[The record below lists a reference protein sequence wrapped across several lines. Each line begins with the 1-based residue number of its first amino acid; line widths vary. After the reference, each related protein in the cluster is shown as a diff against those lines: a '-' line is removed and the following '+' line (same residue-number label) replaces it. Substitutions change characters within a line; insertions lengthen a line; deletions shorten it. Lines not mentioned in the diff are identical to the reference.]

1 MLSST
6 LFYVLLASTSLVV
19 SRPLARTRSIDG
31 STAKRQAT
39 VFPKVLEYSEF
50 QISTGVAGNAL
61 ERAKAVFSDPL
72 DGVDLATV
80 SDEDLDNLNEMRGL
94 ASSFE
99 TTDFN
104 PAIKAASGEEA
115 DALQRGK
122 IANKVLKNLGSVMVA
137 SIKQAKAEAAGEDGS
152 KFAATVKEETT
163 KMNKNAATDKAD
175 AGKSLATPITSRT
188 RRTRSVKFIRMTKKR
203 GTMKRQDGAI
213 FPLKDYKDIQ
223 ISTGTAGDAL
233 ARAKAIF
240 SDPLNGLDLATVS
253 DQDLKNLNTMRA
265 AASKFETTDFNPAI
279 KAAVGE
285 EADALQR
292 GKVANKVLKNLGS
305 VMVASIKKAKAE
317 AAGEDAS
324 EFAAT
329 IEEETAKMNKNA
341 ATDKADAGKAMAT
354 EDSTPLA
361 MLSRTTRAI
370 PRRIADLSFRPIP
383 RLIRLPIYTTYK
395 APGQLRFNLGFSS
408 AAQDISLEEND
419 LPSENRREH
428 AVIST
433 FDLFS
438 VGVGPSSSHTV
449 GPMRAARIFT
459 VDLQE
464 LGLLEKTRT
473 LKVTLYGSLAA
484 TGKGHMTPQALL
496 MGFEGSDPET
506 IDTGAINP
514 RYNSI
519 LQNKTLNLGGVYR
532 IKYDMDKDMLWR
544 WDQVLKTH
552 PNGMRFSAFGEDGDL
567 LATNE
572 YFSVGGGFVV
582 NEKTKIDENLFYK
595 GVYKSKVDPARLSQ
609 THGQDTLSLAPPG
622 EESSFQEQ
630 ADDSRGEFQS
640 QPPYLFHD
648 GASLLAM
655 SRKYN
660 KTIAQLVYDNEL
672 HYLKPVEIRQKILKI
687 WTVMDECIR
696 TGVSSVEPELPG
708 RLRLRRRAPM
718 LYKRLMRGFYP
729 ALYSGINP
737 SIGGPTGPMITGPV
751 TETGGFGE
759 DAAPSDR
766 PSHPHRFET
775 NEPDDSGAFGKAAT
789 RRPARVVGSFEH
801 AILPMPSRKTL
812 FPAMDFLS
820 CYAIAVNEVNAA
832 GGRIVTSPTNGA
844 SGVIPAV
851 LKYIVEFISEDPE
864 KDIAT
869 FLLTAGAIGCV
880 SISDMTGICVTW
892 PGAVCFSN
900 EGPLSLRLKVKPK
913 LLSIPELIKLI
924 AGGCQAEVGVA
935 CSMAAAGFAAC
946 MGASPE
952 VITQAAEIGIEHN
965 LGLTC
970 DPIDGLVQ
978 VPCIERNSLG
988 AVKAVTA
995 AQLALASD
1003 GVHSVTLDEAIEAM
1017 RLTAQDMSVKYKETS
1032 LSGLATTVKIPLTSP
1047 AC

>member
-1 MLSST
+1 
-6 LFYVLLASTSLVV
+6 
-19 SRPLARTRSIDG
+19 
-31 STAKRQAT
+31 
-39 VFPKVLEYSEF
+39 
-50 QISTGVAGNAL
+50 
-61 ERAKAVFSDPL
+61 
-72 DGVDLATV
+72 
-80 SDEDLDNLNEMRGL
+80 
-94 ASSFE
+94 
-99 TTDFN
+99 
-104 PAIKAASGEEA
+104 
-115 DALQRGK
+115 
-122 IANKVLKNLGSVMVA
+122 
-137 SIKQAKAEAAGEDGS
+137 
-152 KFAATVKEETT
+152 
-163 KMNKNAATDKAD
+163 
-175 AGKSLATPITSRT
+175 
-188 RRTRSVKFIRMTKKR
+188 
-203 GTMKRQDGAI
+203 
-213 FPLKDYKDIQ
+213 
-223 ISTGTAGDAL
+223 
-233 ARAKAIF
+233 
-240 SDPLNGLDLATVS
+240 
-253 DQDLKNLNTMRA
+253 MRA
-265 AASKFETTDFNPAI
+265 A
-279 KAAVGE
+279 
-285 EADALQR
+285 
-292 GKVANKVLKNLGS
+292 
-305 VMVASIKKAKAE
+305 
-317 AAGEDAS
+317 
-324 EFAAT
+324 
-329 IEEETAKMNKNA
+329 
-341 ATDKADAGKAMAT
+341 
-354 EDSTPLA
+354 
-361 MLSRTTRAI
+361 
-370 PRRIADLSFRPIP
+370 
-383 RLIRLPIYTTYK
+383 
-395 APGQLRFNLGFSS
+395 
-408 AAQDISLEEND
+408 
-419 LPSENRREH
+419 H
-428 AVIST
+428 
-433 FDLFS
+433 
-438 VGVGPSSSHTV
+438 
-449 GPMRAARIFT
+449 IFI
-459 VDLQE
+459 VDLQD
-464 LGLLEKTRT
+464 LGLLDKTRT

-506 IDTGAINP
+506 IDTGAINS
-514 RYNSI
+514 RYDAI
-519 LQNKTLNLGGVYR
+519 LQNKTLNLGGVRR

-552 PNGMRFSAFGEDGDL
+552 PNGMRFSAFGEDGEL
-567 LATNE
+567 LATND
-572 YFSVGGGFVV
+572 VGGGFVV
-582 NEKTKIDENLFYK
+582 NDKTKVDENLFYK
-595 GVYKSKVDPARLSQ
+595 GVHKNQVDPARLSQ
-609 THGQDTLSLAPPG
+609 THGQDVPALSAPL
-622 EESSFQEQ
+622 EASDQEQ
-630 ADDSRGEFQS
+630 LELGNFPSQS

-718 LYKRLMRGFYP
+718 LYRRLMRGFYP
-729 ALYSGINP
+729 ALYSGINNT
-737 SIGGPTGPMITGPV
+737 SIGSPTTPAISGPI
-751 TETGGFGE
+751 TETGSFGE

-766 PSHPHRFET
+766 PSHPHRFEV
-775 NEPDDSGAFGKAAT
+775 NEPDESGAFGKAAT

-869 FLLTAGAIGCV
+869 FLLTAAAIGMLFKRG
-880 SISDMTGICVTW
+880 STIS
-892 PGAVCFSN
+892 AA
-900 EGPLSLRLKVKPK
+900 E
-913 LLSIPELIKLI
+913 
-924 AGGCQAEVGVA
+924 GGCQAEVGVA

-970 DPIDGLVQ
+970 DPHIERTLRYSSQ
-978 VPCIERNSLG
+978 ERNSLG

>member
-1 MLSST
+1 
-6 LFYVLLASTSLVV
+6 
-19 SRPLARTRSIDG
+19 
-31 STAKRQAT
+31 
-39 VFPKVLEYSEF
+39 
-50 QISTGVAGNAL
+50 
-61 ERAKAVFSDPL
+61 
-72 DGVDLATV
+72 
-80 SDEDLDNLNEMRGL
+80 
-94 ASSFE
+94 
-99 TTDFN
+99 
-104 PAIKAASGEEA
+104 
-115 DALQRGK
+115 
-122 IANKVLKNLGSVMVA
+122 
-137 SIKQAKAEAAGEDGS
+137 
-152 KFAATVKEETT
+152 
-163 KMNKNAATDKAD
+163 
-175 AGKSLATPITSRT
+175 
-188 RRTRSVKFIRMTKKR
+188 
-203 GTMKRQDGAI
+203 
-213 FPLKDYKDIQ
+213 
-223 ISTGTAGDAL
+223 
-233 ARAKAIF
+233 
-240 SDPLNGLDLATVS
+240 
-253 DQDLKNLNTMRA
+253 
-265 AASKFETTDFNPAI
+265 
-279 KAAVGE
+279 
-285 EADALQR
+285 
-292 GKVANKVLKNLGS
+292 
-305 VMVASIKKAKAE
+305 
-317 AAGEDAS
+317 
-324 EFAAT
+324 
-329 IEEETAKMNKNA
+329 
-341 ATDKADAGKAMAT
+341 
-354 EDSTPLA
+354 
-361 MLSRTTRAI
+361 
-370 PRRIADLSFRPIP
+370 
-383 RLIRLPIYTTYK
+383 
-395 APGQLRFNLGFSS
+395 
-408 AAQDISLEEND
+408 
-419 LPSENRREH
+419 
-428 AVIST
+428 
-433 FDLFS
+433 
-438 VGVGPSSSHTV
+438 
-449 GPMRAARIFT
+449 
-459 VDLQE
+459 
-464 LGLLEKTRT
+464 
-473 LKVTLYGSLAA
+473 LAA

-496 MGFEGSDPET
+496 MGFEGSDPES
-506 IDTGAINP
+506 IDTGAINS
-514 RYNSI
+514 RYDAI
-519 LQNKTLNLGGVYR
+519 LQNKTLNLGGVRR

-552 PNGMRFSAFGEDGDL
+552 PNGMRFSAFGEDGEL

-582 NEKTKIDENLFYK
+582 NDKTKVDENLFYK
-595 GVYKSKVDPARLSQ
+595 GVDKSKVDPARLSQ
-609 THGQDTLSLAPPG
+609 THGQDAPALSAPS
-622 EESSFQEQ
+622 EETSNPEQ
-630 ADDSRGEFQS
+630 LILGNFPSQV

-655 SRKYN
+655 SRKHN

-672 HYLKPVEIRQKILKI
+672 HYLKPVEIRKKILKI

-718 LYKRLMRGFYP
+718 LYKRLMRGFYRP
-729 ALYSGINP
+729 ALYSGLDNP
-737 SIGGPTGPMITGPV
+737 AIAAPVSPMIANPIAV
-751 TETGGFGE
+751 ETGDFGE
-759 DAAPSDR
+759 DAAPLDR
-766 PSHPHRFET
+766 PSHPHRFETFET

-869 FLLTAGAIGCV
+869 FLLTAAAIGMLFKRG
-880 SISDMTGICVTW
+880 STIS
-892 PGAVCFSN
+892 AA
-900 EGPLSLRLKVKPK
+900 E
-913 LLSIPELIKLI
+913 
-924 AGGCQAEVGVA
+924 GGCQAEVGVA